1 MAPVKTGQWR
11 VLASLF
17 PGVLLAIVF
26 ILVIEPVSQP
36 QSYHLFADQRIVLQ
50 IPHAGD
56 VLTNLALIIV
66 GAWGLWFLSHPQL
79 YRATFIDRREARN
92 FWWLFAGV
100 LLTGFG
106 SAWYHLSPD
115 NNSLVWDRLP
125 MTLAFMG
132 LLAAMISERVSL
144 TLGRALLGPLL
155 LAGVA
160 SVLWWIWTEHQ
171 GHGDLRW
178 YLIVQ
183 FYPVLTMPLILLLLS
198 TPYTHGGY
206 YWGVVAFYLIAKL
219 VEILDHQIFEL
230 TRGIISG
237 HNLKHLFAAL
247 AVALLLRMLWVRSS
261 R

>member
-1 MAPVKTGQWR
+1 MAPVKTGQWQ

-17 PGVLLAIVF
+17 PGVLIAIVF

-66 GAWGLWFLSHPQL
+66 GAWGLWFLSHPHL
-79 YRATFIDRREARN
+79 YRSTFIDSREGRN
-92 FWWLFAGV
+92 YRWLFAGV

-115 NNSLVWDRLP
+115 NDSLVWDRLP

-144 TLGRALLGPLL
+144 SLGRALLGPLL

-183 FYPVLTMPLILLLLS
+183 FYPVLTMPLILLFLPA
-198 TPYTHGGY
+198 PYTHGGY
-206 YWGVVAFYLIAKL
+206 YWGVLAFYVIAKL
-219 VEILDHQIFEL
+219 VEILDHQIFEF

-247 AVALLLRMLWVRSS
+247 AAALLLRMLWVRTS